1 MILIRLPQ
9 MHEGFLAYAQARA
22 EALEIV
28 IGRQRVV
35 IDFSELAEGE
45 LWEGEQLQV
54 MLPVQP
60 LLRATRYEGEVYVEA
75 IAWYTGDSEAEAF
88 PENPEFPWEPPPAE
102 PEPDW
107 SLETGLAGKLF
118 GSPLHL
124 RLRTQ
129 AQLNGACA
137 IALTEIMSAING
149 HNTALLELGLKS
161 AIAAL
166 GTSASEKAM
175 VQGWLDE
182 CAIDVQ
188 V

>member
-9 MHEGFLAYAQARA
+9 MNEGFLAYAQARA
-22 EALEIV
+22 EALQIALNQQAATV
-28 IGRQRVV
+28 
-35 IDFSELAEGE
+35 DFSELAEGE
-45 LWEGEQLQV
+45 LWEGERLQLP
-54 MLPVQP
+54 LPVQP
-60 LLRATRYEGEVYVEA
+60 LLRATRYQGEVYVEA

-88 PENPEFPWEPPPAE
+88 PENPEFPWRPPA
-102 PEPDW
+102 PMPTADW
-107 SLETGLAGKLF
+107 AGLAERLF

-124 RLRTQ
+124 KLRTQ
-129 AQLNGACA
+129 AATNGECA

-149 HNTALLELGLKS
+149 HNAALLELGLKG

-166 GTSASEKAM
+166 GASDEERAI

-182 CAIDVQ
+182 GAIGVR